1 MDIQAIGSRA
11 FTVYIGEPELQ
22 KRHIE
27 PRSITVSAAKELVR
41 GVLDCPDTGT
51 VSLELYPGRH
61 ELLIFVRRSAGEP
74 EFYEFSDFE
83 AVLRALSSLSRDTA
97 SSLFYYNGTYILA
110 VWPGEG
116 ARIQALCEFGTAA
129 ARPGAYLLHLREH
142 ARVIADGDAAE
153 ALTRFFQPEQAEK
166 AP

>member
-22 KRHIE
+22 RRHIE
-27 PRSITVSAAKELVR
+27 PGSVTASAARELVR

-74 EFYEFSDFE
+74 DFYTFPDFE
-83 AVLRALSSLSRDTA
+83 SLLRALEELPRGTPSSVFFRDGA
-97 SSLFYYNGTYILA
+97 YILA
-110 VWPGEG
+110 VWPAEG
-116 ARIQALCEFGTAA
+116 ARSTALGEFGDPLP
-129 ARPGAYLLHLREH
+129 RPGAYLLHLREH
-142 ARVIADGDAAE
+142 AKTIRDGDAAE
-153 ALTRFFQPEQAEK
+153 ALTRAFSERVIK
-166 AP
+166 G